1 MNLLPLFL
9 EHPSVSTDTRKIQ
22 SGDLFFALKGPN
34 FNGNKFAQDALAAGA
49 SHVIIDEAEYLT
61 DNCILVDDVLE
72 ALQGL
77 ARDYRRHL
85 NIPVIAVTGSNGK
98 TTTKELTTL
107 VLSQKYRVY
116 ATQGNLNNHIGVPL
130 TLLSIPKDCEIAVIE
145 LGANHLKE
153 IELLCQIAEPDY
165 GLITNCGM
173 DHLEGYGSMEGV
185 IKGSAELFTHLTAH
199 DGVAFVHR
207 EDETL
212 MRLSE
217 SLPHKEFYP
226 DQAYI
231 VPSDFYLTL
240 SYKDQYTIHS
250 QLIGDFNFINI
261 ACALK
266 IGAYFQVPDAQA
278 VVAIES
284 YMPKNNRSQVV
295 EKDGVR
301 FVLDAYNANPS
312 SMELSLKGFA
322 KIKASKKAVI
332 LGDMFEMGSFAVAEH
347 QRMISLANNLDFHKV
362 VFCGEEFCRQ
372 QTEEGLYFKDR
383 AALKEWF
390 DTQDFSGYTIL
401 LKGSRGMALE
411 KLL

>member
-1 MNLLPLFL
+1 MNLLSLFL
-9 EHPSVSTDTRKIQ
+9 EHPSVNTDTRKIQ
-22 SGDLFFALKGPN
+22 QGDLFFALKGPN
-34 FNGNKFAQDALAAGA
+34 FNGNKFAKEALAAGA
-49 SHVIIDEAEYLT
+49 AYAIIDEEEYMS
-61 DNCILVDDVLE
+61 DNCILVDDVLG
-72 ALQGL
+72 ALQDL
-77 ARDYRRHL
+77 ARAYRRHL

-107 VLSQKYRVY
+107 VLSQKYKVY

-130 TLLSIPKDCEIAVIE
+130 TLLSIPSDCEMAVIE

-153 IELLCQIAEPDY
+153 IEVLCQIAEPDY

-185 IKGSAELFTHLTAH
+185 IKGSAELFTHFSTH
-199 DGVAFVHR
+199 NGVAFVHK

-212 MRLSE
+212 MSLAENLSN
-217 SLPHKEFYP
+217 KEFYP
-226 DQAYI
+226 DQAHI
-231 VPSDFYLTL
+231 VPSDFYLTV
-240 SYKDQYTIHS
+240 SYKDQYTIYS

-266 IGAYFQVPDAQA
+266 IGAYFQVPDALA

-284 YMPKNNRSQVV
+284 YVPKNNRSQVV
-295 EKDGVR
+295 EKEGVR

-322 KIKASKKAVI
+322 KTKVHKKAVI
-332 LGDMFEMGSFAVAEH
+332 LGDMFEMGSYAAAEH
-347 QRMISLANNLDFHKV
+347 RRMIALANNLDFQKV

-372 QTEEGLYFKDR
+372 QSEEGLYFKDR

-390 DTQDFSGYTIL
+390 DKQDFDGYTIL

>member
-1 MNLLPLFL
+1 MNLLSLFL
-9 EHPSVSTDTRKIQ
+9 EHPSVCTDTRKIQ
-22 SGDLFFALKGPN
+22 PGDLFFALKGPN
-34 FNGNKFAQDALAAGA
+34 FNGNKFAKDALAAGA
-49 SHVIIDEAEYLT
+49 AYAIIDEAEYVS
-61 DNCILVDDVLE
+61 DRCILVDDVLG
-72 ALQGL
+72 ALQDL
-77 ARDYRRHL
+77 ARMYRRHL

-107 VLSQKYRVY
+107 VLAQKYKVY

-130 TLLSIPKDCEIAVIE
+130 TLLSIPKDSEMAVIE
-145 LGANHLKE
+145 LGANHLRE
-153 IELLCQIAEPDY
+153 IEVLCQIAEPDY

-185 IKGSAELFTHLTAH
+185 IKGSAELYTHLATH
-199 DGVAFVHR
+199 NGVAFVHS

-212 MRLSE
+212 VSLAQ
-217 SLPHKEFYP
+217 SLPNKEFYP
-226 DQAYI
+226 DQAQI
-231 VPSDFYLTL
+231 VPSDFYLTV

-295 EKDGVR
+295 QKEGVR

-322 KIKASKKAVI
+322 KIKAHRKAVI
-332 LGDMFEMGSFAVAEH
+332 LGDMFEMGSYAASEH
-347 QRMISLANNLDFHKV
+347 QRMIALANNLDFYKV

-372 QTEEGLYFKDR
+372 KTEEGLYFNDR
-383 AALKEWF
+383 LALKEWF
-390 DTQDFSGYTIL
+390 DAQDFEGYTIL